1 MNIWTPDSSEP
12 PVSAA
17 QIQAWEQEHQV
28 RMPAVLRAALM
39 IHNGGTIVDS
49 FEPDI
54 EVRPLEDWE
63 VIDEEELE
71 IFDIEPGGPPYI
83 TFADNEYG
91 GNCVLNYSR
100 CGPGG
105 EPSVYT
111 LFYDGMDMDEVGAD
125 VGSFVAGLSSRLTDS
140 PTTHGGYAAHLTRL
154 GQTQIVGHE
163 HVQHC
168 LVGRDCDGRLIQMGY
183 SVGRDAESWSA
194 IYLPEPLKRT
204 RLVIAHERFYGA
216 HGYGLDL
223 APQETRGIREWSSS
237 KLPSGRWKNGTNDGV
252 PVYSK
257 LYSQELE
264 PLILLRQALAGPPQ
278 TQAQAEA
285 EILRI
290 EYLRR
295 MVPCTPQQR
304 EAADFY
310 ITTVQSQGA
319 FENALDIDDDADEET
334 ANILGGTNDFLKQA
348 MGQAGEMMARLQ
360 STVTQMMGGP
370 EAVPPEIRQLIDRM
384 VAAEKA
390 MEHEED

>member
-1 MNIWTPDSSEP
+1 MNIWTSDSSEP

-17 QIQAWEQEHQV
+17 QIQAWEQAHRV
-28 RMPAVLRAALM
+28 RMPAVLRAAM
-39 IHNGGTIVDS
+39 MVHNGGTIIDS

-54 EVRPLEDWE
+54 EVKPLEDWE
-63 VIDEEELE
+63 VVDEDDLEL
-71 IFDIEPGGPPYI
+71 FDIEPGVLPYI
-83 TFADNEYG
+83 AFADNEYG

-100 CGPGG
+100 CGPQG
-105 EPSVYT
+105 EPAVCTMY
-111 LFYDGMDMDEVGAD
+111 FDGMSMDEVGAD
-125 VGSFVAGLSSRLTDS
+125 VGSFVAGLSSRLTDA
-140 PTTHGGYAAHLTRL
+140 PTTHGGHATHLTRL

-163 HVQHC
+163 NVQHC
-168 LVGRDCDGRLIQMGY
+168 LVGRDCDGRLIQMDY
-183 SVGRDAESWSA
+183 CVGRDEESWSA
-194 IYLPEPLKRT
+194 IYLPEPLQRS
-204 RLVIAHERFYGA
+204 RLVIAHERFYGT

-223 APQETRGIREWSSS
+223 APQETDGIREWSSS
-237 KLPSGRWKNGTNDGV
+237 KLPSGRWKNDLTDGV

-257 LYSQELE
+257 LYSQDLE

-278 TQAQAEA
+278 THAQAEA

-310 ITTVQSQGA
+310 ITQVESQGA

-334 ANILGGTNDFLKQA
+334 AEILGGANDFLKQA
-348 MGQAGEMMARLQ
+348 MGRAGEMMARLQ
-360 STVTQMMGGP
+360 SSVTQMMGGP

-390 MEHEED
+390 VEDEED